1 MDPLKKVHEF
11 SSRHSMFDSASGL
24 VLAVS
29 GGPDSVALLDIMVRL
44 VREDREHRYAVGR
57 VNNAPNSITGD
68 APVLKDSV
76 PSRLRLVV
84 AHFDHKLRGE
94 ESLEDACF
102 VASLARRYGLEV
114 EVGGADVRK
123 QAGLERRGVEEVARE
138 LRYAFL
144 LRVAGTVGADR
155 IATGH
160 NLTDQAETLLMRLI
174 RGSGTHG
181 LAAMRPVSPVPSRG
195 TQVAETGDGAT
206 AQTNRLRVNDS
217 PENWTTESGRVYE
230 RLDSVAAA
238 APSLLVRPM
247 LCLSREEIERY
258 CHNRG
263 LEFRIDAS
271 NFSHDYTRNRIRH
284 TILSDLRSINPKVEQ
299 ALAGASELLAEDD
312 RALDLIADSALN
324 GALPSETERAIFAS
338 TKAYPYRVGPFV
350 RQESAIMRRMIIRA
364 ANLCSEAAQL
374 GMTNVLAVERLIREG
389 RTGKHIVVPGGISV
403 WRDGGLVVFGYDGD
417 ASYEIELNENAREV
431 EAGGFVISIERGLQF
446 HTLRQLIDD
455 AREQN
460 RSGSNNWMS
469 AIVDDGKVPASLLV
483 RTRRKGEVALV
494 YGRRSV
500 KKLKILMINHRIPVS
515 RRPAWPVVASVDG
528 RYLWSPELP
537 PAIEFCA
544 CNETRSLAVLR
555 ARISQPETGEP
566 AT

>member
-1 MDPLKKVHEF
+1 
-11 SSRHSMFDSASGL
+11 
-24 VLAVS
+24 
-29 GGPDSVALLDIMVRL
+29 
-44 VREDREHRYAVGR
+44 
-57 VNNAPNSITGD
+57 
-68 APVLKDSV
+68 
-76 PSRLRLVV
+76 
-84 AHFDHKLRGE
+84 
-94 ESLEDACF
+94 
-102 VASLARRYGLEV
+102 
-114 EVGGADVRK
+114 
-123 QAGLERRGVEEVARE
+123 
-138 LRYAFL
+138 
-144 LRVAGTVGADR
+144 
-155 IATGH
+155 
-160 NLTDQAETLLMRLI
+160 
-174 RGSGTHG
+174 
-181 LAAMRPVSPVPSRG
+181 
-195 TQVAETGDGAT
+195 
-206 AQTNRLRVNDS
+206 
-217 PENWTTESGRVYE
+217 

-338 TKAYPYRVGPFV
+338 TKACPYRVGPFV
-350 RQESAIMRRMIIRA
+350 MQESAIMRRMIIRA

-417 ASYEIELNENAREV
+417 APYEIELNENAGEV

-446 HTLRQLIDD
+446 HTLRQLMDD
-455 AREQN
+455 AIEQN
-460 RSGSNNWMS
+460 RSASNNWMS
-469 AIVDDGKVPASLLV
+469 AILDDGKVPASLLV

-494 YGRRSV
+494 YGQRSV
-500 KKLKILMINHRIPVS
+500 KKLKILMIDHRIPVS

-537 PAIEFCA
+537 PSIEFCA